1 MLLFLARRLADH
13 FVGKS
18 HVAFLAIR
26 KKLSK
31 LQQMNLSASVLFRV
45 FSCLENRKNLLLVL
59 LTQLIEKK
67 AKNRIEKL
75 VILEVIITT
84 PIETIIIVAVT
95 VTNVVASA
103 IEAEAEAEI
112 GIEIEIETET
122 EIEIETET
130 ETETEIE
137 EKIVGRSET
146 TVENEV
152 EVVVIIVL
160 IGMFVNKL
168 KTLGILDGFP
178 HSVGCS
184 LELYARERCPPVIAD
199 SRL

>member
-1 MLLFLARRLADH
+1 MLRFLARRLADH

-31 LQQMNLSASVLFRV
+31 LQQMNLSASVFFRV

-95 VTNVVASA
+95 VTNVVASV

-112 GIEIEIETET
+112 GIET
-122 EIEIETET
+122 EIEIEI
-130 ETETEIE
+130 ETEIE

-168 KTLGILDGFP
+168 ISLGILDGFP
-178 HSVGCS
+178 RSVGCS
-184 LELYARERCPPVIAD
+184 LELYARERCSPAIAD

>member
-1 MLLFLARRLADH
+1 MLRFLARRLADH

-95 VTNVVASA
+95 VTNVVASV

-112 GIEIEIETET
+112 GIE
-122 EIEIETET
+122 TET
-130 ETETEIE
+130 ETETEIETETE

-168 KTLGILDGFP
+168 KSLGILDGFP
-178 HSVGCS
+178 RSVGCS

>member
-1 MLLFLARRLADH
+1 MLRFLARRLADH

-112 GIEIEIETET
+112 GIET
-122 EIEIETET
+122 EI
-130 ETETEIE
+130 ETEIE

-168 KTLGILDGFP
+168 ISLGILDGFP
-178 HSVGCS
+178 RSVGCS